1 MLCNYSYVLTYNSIT
16 MTEGTK
22 VVIDVQNSL
31 AIRMSLF
38 IQANN
43 YTSIKATASSILPA
57 Y

>member
-43 YTSIKATASSILPA
+43 YTSIKATASSILG
-57 Y
+57 